1 MPRWLHPYLRIH
13 DESAYDSSRGS
24 IASVTDGEEES
35 AHEDKELKDDRPD
48 RVLDGCDKSADDEE
62 IEMFKEVNLAS
73 LSTVHDEPISIGKLL
88 GKVSISSVRVAELGS
103 GLLSWESSAML
114 LIELLHEFASE
125 DLDAD
130 AHREEVH
137 GKDIL
142 NDDSHRKDEAPE
154 KLLWDLILIFGN
166 TNDFHFYFFVLLIM
180 NHISPL

>member
-1 MPRWLHPYLRIH
+1 
-13 DESAYDSSRGS
+13 
-24 IASVTDGEEES
+24 
-35 AHEDKELKDDRPD
+35 
-48 RVLDGCDKSADDEE
+48 
-62 IEMFKEVNLAS
+62 MFKEVNLAS

-103 GLLSWESSAML
+103 SLLSWESSAML

-154 KLLWDLILIFGN
+154 KLLGDLVLGFGN
-166 TNDFHFYFFVLLIM
+166 AHDLHLCLFNFAQVNNDKLLRILFQSS
-180 NHISPL
+180 I